1 MHVRRMLFAAA
12 ALLLPAA
19 AACDET
25 PVNLPEATSVSVAAT
40 EMKMTVGDAA
50 PLAAQVLDQQGRA
63 MSGGSVAY
71 SSDNPTVA
79 SVDPG
84 GVVRAVSP
92 GSANVT
98 AAYGSVKATAKVT
111 VDRDER
117 GLVKTL
123 DVLADSVS
131 FDVRAGTQTLVVQGY
146 NGFGQPVCPSLSVHS
161 SDPSVV
167 TAAPAGG
174 CRISVAPQF
183 RGTATLVVQA
193 DRGADSVRVR
203 VTSDGALAFL
213 SSRPAA
219 SAMFA
224 GNTVTYGVKVMDS
237 AGKPLAGRA
246 VKFDVSAGSLSALT
260 GTTDSAGVVTVKW
273 TLPTDLRTLGSNQV
287 FSFRTVLPNGLVSG
301 GNDLTYVNAGPA
313 VTLTMFQ
320 YTSAGLTPLAAN
332 STLSF
337 PLYDFAHVGAAAADA
352 YGNPS
357 TDISFSYTGPGYT
370 CGTFRFGEATL
381 LCVYTYSP
389 GAGTLTASSG
399 GVSKSVILDFHY

>member
-1 MHVRRMLFAAA
+1 MHVRRMMFAA

-25 PVNLPEATSVSVAAT
+25 PVSLPEATSVSVAAT

-50 PLAAQVLDQQGRA
+50 PMAAQVLDQQGHA

-71 SSDNPTVA
+71 SSDNPSVA

-84 GVVRAVSP
+84 GVVHAISP

-98 AAYGSVKATAKVT
+98 AAYGSVKATVKVT

-117 GLVKTL
+117 ALVKTL

-146 NGFGQPVCPSLSVHS
+146 NGFGQPVCPSLTVRS

-174 CRISVAPQF
+174 CRINVAPQF

-193 DRGADSVRVR
+193 DRGADSVKVR
-203 VTSDGALAFL
+203 VTSDGALAFV

-246 VKFDVSAGSLSALT
+246 VKLDVSAGTLSALT

-273 TLPTDLRTLGSNQV
+273 TLPTDLRALGNSQA

-301 GNDLTYVNAGPA
+301 GNDLTYVNPGPTA
-313 VTLTMFQ
+313 TMTLFQ
-320 YTSAGLTPLAAN
+320 YASSSLTPLAEN
-332 STLSF
+332 STVSL
-337 PLYDFAHVGAAAADA
+337 PLYANAYFGAAAADA
-352 YGNPS
+352 YGNPR
-357 TDISFSYTGPGYT
+357 TDVSFSYTGPWYT
-370 CGTFRFGEATL
+370 CGTYNIGGATL
-381 LCVYTYSP
+381 LCVYSYWTGS
-389 GAGTLTASSG
+389 GTLTVSTG
-399 GVSKSVILDFHY
+399 GVSKSVILDFHN

>member
-1 MHVRRMLFAAA
+1 MLFAAA
-12 ALLLPAA
+12 ALLLSAA

-50 PLAAQVLDQQGRA
+50 PMAAQVLDQQGRA

-71 SSDNPTVA
+71 SSDNPSVA

-84 GVVRAVSP
+84 GMVRAISP
-92 GSANVT
+92 GTANVT
-98 AAYGSVKATAKVT
+98 AAYGSVKATARVT

-117 GLVKTL
+117 ALVKTL

-146 NGFGQPVCPSLSVHS
+146 NGFGQPVCPSLTVRS

-167 TAAPAGG
+167 TAGPAGG
-174 CRISVAPQF
+174 CRISVVPQF

-203 VTSDGALAFL
+203 VTSDGALAFV

-219 SAMFA
+219 SEMFA

-237 AGKPLAGRA
+237 AGKPFAGRA
-246 VKFDVSAGSLSALT
+246 VRFDVSAGTLSALT

-273 TLPTDLRTLGSNQV
+273 TLPTDLRTLGNYQT
-287 FSFRTVLPNGLVSG
+287 FFFRTVLPNGLVGG
-301 GNDLTYVNAGPA
+301 GNDPAYVNPGPA
-313 VTLTMFQ
+313 VTLSMVQ
-320 YTSAGLTPLAAN
+320 YTSSGLTPLAEN
-332 STLSF
+332 STLSL
-337 PLYDFAHVGAAAADA
+337 PLYAFAYVGAAAADA

-357 TDISFSYTGPGYT
+357 TGVSFSYTGPGYT
-370 CGTFRFGEATL
+370 CGTFQLGGATL
-381 LCVYTYSP
+381 LCVYSYSP
-389 GAGTLTASSG
+389 GTGTLTASAG
-399 GVSKSVILDFHY
+399 EVSKSVILAFHD

>member
-12 ALLLPAA
+12 LLLPAAA

-50 PLAAQVLDQQGRA
+50 PLAAQVLDQQGHA

-71 SSDNPTVA
+71 SSDNPSVA

-84 GVVRAVSP
+84 GMVHAISP

-98 AAYGSVKATAKVT
+98 AAYGSAKATAKVT

-117 GLVKTL
+117 ALVKTL

-146 NGFGQPVCPSLSVHS
+146 NGFGQPVCPSLTVRS
-161 SDPSVV
+161 SDLSVV

-193 DRGADSVRVR
+193 DRGADSVKVR
-203 VTSDGALAFL
+203 VTSDGALAFV

-219 SAMFA
+219 SEMVA

-246 VKFDVSAGSLSALT
+246 VKFDVSAGTLSALT
-260 GTTDSAGVVTVKW
+260 GTTGSDGVVTVKW
-273 TLPTDLRTLGSNQV
+273 TLPTDLRVLGNSQA

-301 GNDLTYVNAGPA
+301 GNDYTYVNAGPTA
-313 VTLTMFQ
+313 TMTMVR
-320 YTSAGLTPLAAN
+320 YTPSGLAPLAEN
-332 STLSF
+332 STLSL
-337 PLYDFAHVGAAAADA
+337 PLYASAYVGAAAADA

-357 TDISFSYTGPGYT
+357 TDVSFGYTGPGYT
-370 CGTFRFGEATL
+370 CGTYHIGEATL
-381 LCVYTYSP
+381 LCVYSYWVGS
-389 GAGTLTASSG
+389 GTLTASSG
-399 GVSKSVILDFHY
+399 GVSKSVILDFHD